1 MSLVD
6 RCERSAT
13 YLNFHTSSYISN
25 YLWYLT
31 KLGGSKS
38 DLHLRISEEEEQS
51 YREELYDFYHSRKK
65 EQLEY
70 SFIDT
75 LLRLYEDDRP
85 RAKKLALD
93 LISVLEA
100 WVLERSLNQALPERL
115 TIRWYGV
122 LITALDRD
130 QRDALTYAYQ
140 ILNEIRDKFA
150 RLCGKFLTLHR
161 FTTNYGAIRD
171 PKPSPRRIIAM
182 TKISPIVKKPTP
194 PTDRTVS

>member
-1 MSLVD
+1 MVSDQARRQQVGLTLTDFRGGGAELPGRAIRLLSLAK
-6 RCERSAT
+6 E
-13 YLNFHTSSYISN
+13 
-25 YLWYLT
+25 
-31 KLGGSKS
+31 
-38 DLHLRISEEEEQS
+38 
-51 YREELYDFYHSRKK
+51 

-93 LISVLEA
+93 IISVLEA

-140 ILNEIRDKFA
+140 ILKRIRDKFA

-171 PKPSPRRIIAM
+171 PKPSPTKDNCHDQDLADRQETDAANRSHGFLISSTPLSRGEPARR
-182 TKISPIVKKPTP
+182 SQGGCGCGFF
-194 PTDRTVS
+194 